1 MILHI
6 WQYNISHK
14 YFEWVK
20 PVSCF
25 LSNIENISI
34 YCCATTTTKTTSL
47 TGLMLITV
55 CLSVRPSIH
64 LSIFLPSHPFVHPF
78 ACLSLRPSIN
88 PPIFLPFHPFV
99 HPSVYPSILI
109 SIRPSIYLSAHSFIH
124 PSVCLSVHSACF
136 VACVQCDIKN
146 WNIIFSIALNY
157 GHTPLC

>member
-34 YCCATTTTKTTSL
+34 YCCATTTTTTSL

-55 CLSVRPSIH
+55 CLSVCPSIH
-64 LSIFLPSHPFVHPF
+64 LSIFLPSHPFVRPF
-78 ACLSLRPSIN
+78 TCLSLRPSIN

-109 SIRPSIYLSAHSFIH
+109 SIRLSFCPFIH
-124 PSVCLSVHSACF
+124 PSVRLSVCSFSLLC
-136 VACVQCDIKN
+136 CVCTVWHKKLKY
-146 WNIIFSIALNY
+146 IIFSIALNY